1 MQSPNEEI
9 GNTILSQLVGDCFFL
24 FCTSLALP
32 PYTLKFYLKKGQCF
46 LPFNLGFFFLDLEV
60 NSIVWMM
67 PSHVGLHVFG
77 LSQDAG
83 SHPLAVLHVAEEEG

>member
-1 MQSPNEEI
+1 
-9 GNTILSQLVGDCFFL
+9 
-24 FCTSLALP
+24 
-32 PYTLKFYLKKGQCF
+32 
-46 LPFNLGFFFLDLEV
+46 
-60 NSIVWMM
+60 MM